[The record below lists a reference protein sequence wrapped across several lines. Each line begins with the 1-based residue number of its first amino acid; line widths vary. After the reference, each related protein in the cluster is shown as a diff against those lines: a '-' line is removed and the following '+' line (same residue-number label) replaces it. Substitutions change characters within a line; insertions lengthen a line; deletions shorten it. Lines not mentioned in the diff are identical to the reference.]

1 MSDLYKVDQIAGKG
15 LGCIATK
22 DIKRGTLILREVA
35 QVSGNNWQLDEKSF
49 SIDKLL
55 MWELI
60 ALHHSLLNRKNSF
73 IIIQYPPGT
82 SKYFS
87 EEFEKFE
94 KKEFVETFMGGH
106 RL

>member
-22 DIKRGTLILREVA
+22 DIKRGTLILREAA
-35 QVSGNNWQLDEKSF
+35 QVSGTNGELDEKSF

-55 MWELI
+55 MWELFT
-60 ALHHSLLNRKNSF
+60 LHHSLLNRKKSF
-73 IIIQYPPGT
+73 IQYPPGM

-87 EEFEKFE
+87 EEFA
-94 KKEFVETFMGGH
+94 ETFMGGH

>member
-55 MWELI
+55 MWELF
-60 ALHHSLLNRKNSF
+60 ALHHSLLNIEKNSF
-73 IIIQYPPGT
+73 IQYPPGM

-87 EEFEKFE
+87 EEFA
-94 KKEFVETFMGGH
+94 ETFMGGH

>member
-55 MWELI
+55 MWELF
-60 ALHHSLLNRKNSF
+60 ALHHSLPNRKKSF
-73 IIIQYPPGT
+73 IQYPPGM
-82 SKYFS
+82 SNIFPKNLNNL
-87 EEFEKFE
+87 
-94 KKEFVETFMGGH
+94 KKKNFCKTFMGGL